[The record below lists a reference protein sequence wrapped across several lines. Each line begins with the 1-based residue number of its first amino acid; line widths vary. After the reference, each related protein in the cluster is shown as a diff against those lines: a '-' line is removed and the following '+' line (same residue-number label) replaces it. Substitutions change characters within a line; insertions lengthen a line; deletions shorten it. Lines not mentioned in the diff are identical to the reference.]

1 MPNWKTFTKI
11 ARIEDLA
18 TNKVVERIEFPKAK
32 GIGQIELA
40 PSLVHDPRNFE
51 RQLRDAGAILPRDK
65 KAKRALLERLAN
77 ERPAKSFTYAAR
89 CGWTEG
95 TRSYVLPGEAIG
107 SPADG
112 VIGINPSV
120 SEGHG
125 SGTRS
130 EQGTWRGWR
139 ERVARPARSSS
150 LLMTAISFS
159 LAAPMLSLLKR
170 DSRTIVLF
178 GPSRSGKTTVTL
190 IAASA
195 IGIGST
201 SELPTWNIT
210 DARLEQQLA
219 LFNNSLFPIDD
230 LAILGGKGRDAYRR
244 VHDLAY
250 RLHQGW
256 GRARHS
262 SFAGGNG
269 QNRERWRTIGITSS
283 ETSVLEL
290 AQMAGCQRQAG
301 ECVRLIDVPVL
312 VDGQDNLF
320 DRARSTMS
328 RRESAELLERITE
341 EVANHHGAAFR
352 RHLLNVI
359 RYRAGIKKFL
369 KKKIRHFTNVVLN
382 EDDGNL
388 ARDVAET
395 FGLAYAAGSFAIER
409 DLVPWDEQDLLKAI
423 GRVYRGARELLP
435 DPGVALRTGHK
446 ALRLFLRE
454 IRRSAQL
461 GRHEIDLKKA
471 RGICKVTRAER
482 RYLIRHEAFNS
493 IFGSTHQ
500 KELVVDRLLKKGR
513 LTPAKSRRRAG
524 LVGSKLREQFTW
536 PDGERRRSVEI
547 RVPRKKTRARKTDK
561 K

>member
-1 MPNWKTFTKI
+1 M
-11 ARIEDLA
+11 
-18 TNKVVERIEFPKAK
+18 
-32 GIGQIELA
+32 
-40 PSLVHDPRNFE
+40 
-51 RQLRDAGAILPRDK
+51 
-65 KAKRALLERLAN
+65 
-77 ERPAKSFTYAAR
+77 
-89 CGWTEG
+89 
-95 TRSYVLPGEAIG
+95 
-107 SPADG
+107 
-112 VIGINPSV
+112 
-120 SEGHG
+120 
-125 SGTRS
+125 
-130 EQGTWRGWR
+130 
-139 ERVARPARSSS
+139 
-150 LLMTAISFS
+150 
-159 LAAPMLSLLKR
+159 
-170 DSRTIVLF
+170 
-178 GPSRSGKTTVTL
+178 
-190 IAASA
+190 
-195 IGIGST
+195 
-201 SELPTWNIT
+201 
-210 DARLEQQLA
+210 
-219 LFNNSLFPIDD
+219 
-230 LAILGGKGRDAYRR
+230 
-244 VHDLAY
+244 
-250 RLHQGW
+250 
-256 GRARHS
+256 
-262 SFAGGNG
+262 
-269 QNRERWRTIGITSS
+269 
-283 ETSVLEL
+283 
-290 AQMAGCQRQAG
+290 
-301 ECVRLIDVPVL
+301 RLIDVPVL

-454 IRRSAQL
+454 IRRSARL